1 MLKLKTT
8 PRLARGDLVMTS
20 PKQKQIGQHRD
31 THRVRAALLVA
42 ADLMLAQSQARFE
55 FPIDEFNRPTL
66 LVNAH
71 HLSRGQLRQIG
82 HQDFGVLRAHVT
94 PFFTQYHGDVT
105 DMTQTQ
111 ALAINPKGFATL
123 TLDVFGNPGSSVQV
137 ARQMGDEMLDHFL
150 IYRFPG
156 AGNGKA
162 KAPAAFI
169 IRLVAIFDHLHVS
182 LGAIGRVATDDHLLG
197 PTRRRELAHHLAKQS
212 IFVLIASMT
221 LGQNE
226 AKAHRDAIAVPSG
239 DQQHEADTDKP
250 GMMLAFS
257 AFLSHGIL
265 GPAFVGLAAVTYEMK
280 DAVAWR
286 RQRGHQS
293 LSHPADKQMDVPIGG
308 FEQP

>member
-1 MLKLKTT
+1 MLNLKTT

-55 FPIDEFNRPTL
+55 FPIDELNRPTL

-123 TLDVFGNPGSSVQV
+123 TLDVFGNPGSSVQGEHSV
-137 ARQMGDEMLDHFL
+137 ILTLLVTVLDNVQTPDPRH
-150 IYRFPG
+150 YYTWH
-156 AGNGKA
+156 N
-162 KAPAAFI
+162 
-169 IRLVAIFDHLHVS
+169 
-182 LGAIGRVATDDHLLG
+182 
-197 PTRRRELAHHLAKQS
+197 
-212 IFVLIASMT
+212 
-221 LGQNE
+221 
-226 AKAHRDAIAVPSG
+226 
-239 DQQHEADTDKP
+239 
-250 GMMLAFS
+250 
-257 AFLSHGIL
+257 
-265 GPAFVGLAAVTYEMK
+265 VGLTSDCSCSYTTKPPSA
-280 DAVAWR
+280 
-286 RQRGHQS
+286 
-293 LSHPADKQMDVPIGG
+293 
-308 FEQP
+308 

>member
-1 MLKLKTT
+1 MLKLKNT
-8 PRLARGDLVMTS
+8 PRLPWRDLVMTS
-20 PKQKQIGQHRD
+20 PQQEQIGQYCD
-31 THRVRAALLVA
+31 PHRVRAALLVPS
-42 ADLMLAQSQARFE
+42 DLMLAQSQARFE
-55 FPIDEFNRPTL
+55 FPIDELNRPTL
-66 LVNAH
+66 LVHAH

-82 HQDFGVLRAHVT
+82 HQDFCVPGAHVT

-105 DMTQTQ
+105 DMTQPQ
-111 ALAINPKGFATL
+111 ALAINPKGLATL

-156 AGNGKA
+156 ASNGKD

-169 IRLVAIFDHLHVS
+169 IGLVAIFDHLHVS
-182 LGAIGRVATDDHLLG
+182 LGAIGRVATDDHPLG
-197 PTRRRELAHHLAKQS
+197 PTRRRELAHHLATQS
-212 IFVLIASMT
+212 MFVLIAWVT

-226 AKAHRDAIAVPSG
+226 AKAHREAIAVPSG
-239 DQQHEADTDKP
+239 DQQHEADTENP
-250 GMMLAFS
+250 GVMLAFS
-257 AFLSHGIL
+257 AFLSHAIL
-265 GPAFVGLAAVTYEMK
+265 RPAFVGLAAVTYEMK